1 VSRLLMDCTTEGD
14 LSTCRECV
22 ICRRKR
28 PRIFAIMPGRGS
40 VSISGGG
47 SGRPLSYR
55 GTEPPRSSIPL
66 PEAGTPRRMPQP
78 APPPIGL
85 GLSAIRA
92 AAAAVGGFP
101 LFAVLVLVG
110 NEDPALYAG
119 VGALEADVMRL
130 YRVVV
135 LFGRWVRGCARLCG
149 GHWGPFPLVRA
160 LGCPTTARASTLCPC
175 FTIFVPCAQGIS
187 LVKYGK
193 HEGGCAWSRSAT
205 TSDISGSC
213 AG

>member
-1 VSRLLMDCTTEGD
+1 MDCTTEGD

-55 GTEPPRSSIPL
+55 GTEPPLSSIPL

-78 APPPIGL
+78 APPPIRL

-92 AAAAVGGFP
+92 AATAVGGFP
-101 LFAVLVLVG
+101 LFAVLVLIADEHPTIYACAG
-110 NEDPALYAG
+110 TLEAG
-119 VGALEADVMRL
+119 VVGL
-130 YRVVV
+130 YGVVV
-135 LFGRWVRGCARLCG
+135 LLGRWGRGCASRLTHVNTSSVLAG
-149 GHWGPFPLVRA
+149 SRGVPPPAGP
-160 LGCPTTARASTLCPC
+160 SLC
-175 FTIFVPCAQGIS
+175 S
-187 LVKYGK
+187 
-193 HEGGCAWSRSAT
+193 
-205 TSDISGSC
+205 
-213 AG
+213 